1 MEVSVARDPQFVRQD
16 LDLFSNKDIS
26 FAQAALGAD
35 IMIRTVDGDISYSVK
50 PGTQSGTRVRLKGK
64 GVPDVRGRAGRGDQ
78 YVTLIVRTPVKLS
91 SEAKELLEQFD
102 AASDRSLSSSEDET
116 KGASPETGKKKK
128 KKSFVDRMKDA
139 LDG

>member
-1 MEVSVARDPQFVRQD
+1 
-16 LDLFSNKDIS
+16 
-26 FAQAALGAD
+26 
-35 IMIRTVDGDISYSVK
+35 MIRTVDGDISYSVK

-102 AASDRSLSSSEDET
+102 AASDRSLSAGEDT
-116 KGASPETGKKKK
+116 AKGASPETGKKKK